1 MYFEINGNKLYIG
14 LTVLWLLIT
23 FFTSKCE
30 AAHDGFNEVGYP
42 FVFYR
47 DFNGKADYGLLDL
60 GLHCGYLA
68 LDIGI
73 ALLVFFVVMKVRD
86 KFFKKV

>member
-1 MYFEINGNKLYIG
+1 MKKYKRYTL
-14 LTVLWLLIT
+14 LVALWLLMT
-23 FFTSKCE
+23 LFTSKCE

-47 DFNGKADYGLLDL
+47 DFNGKGDYSLLDL
-60 GLHCGYLA
+60 GFNYGYWA

-73 ALLVFFVVMKVRD
+73 ALLVFFMVVKVINRLL
-86 KFFKKV
+86 KKPNL